1 MEYKIRIVYSERDAE
16 TALLKMTSE
25 GWELKQ
31 FTPLDSGK
39 VFVILFVKKS

>member
-1 MEYKIRIVYSERDAE
+1 MEYKIRTTYSERDSE
-16 TALLKMTSE
+16 IILKQMTSE

-39 VFVILFVKKS
+39 VFVILFEKSV